1 MKSTLFLT
9 LLVSGILTGCVVKDQ
24 TILDKT
30 ASRLNA
36 LKTIEYQE
44 DHYLYAKT
52 IEKTDTISV
61 LCFFDFTSTDTLL
74 GAKYQFSDNHGELV
88 FNGKTEFSSDK
99 NQKQIVYS
107 DKLNEYWLNSTIYM
121 ANSIYVIRKRLPEFI
136 KDSSTTFIRKKDTLV
151 NGEENY
157 QFDMI
162 LKDKDLFKGA
172 IVKVE
177 PGKSF
182 TYNLQISKK
191 NYLPTQFTKIYS
203 ENNGYWKTTFTQ
215 LNTKASRPDS
225 TWYYDRFPA
234 DFIRMTAEEN
244 RKDYL
249 DKKDLK
255 KAAQIG
261 QQSPVWSLPLISGG
275 VQKLSDLKENLVLL
289 EFWFPGCGG
298 CVKAIPEINRIQEI
312 YAKKK
317 LKVFGVEFSNT
328 KVDGLNAY
336 IKKENIKY
344 PTLHSGKSIAEMY
357 GVNAGPTIF
366 LIDKKGIIIYRAEGL
381 NKEELIKVI
390 NENI

>member
-1 MKSTLFLT
+1 MKNTLLLS
-9 LLVSGILTGCVVKDQ
+9 LLVSGILTSCSVKDQ
-24 TILDKT
+24 TILNKT
-30 ASRLNA
+30 TSRLND

-44 DHYLYAKT
+44 DHFLYAKT
-52 IEKTDTISV
+52 IERTDTISV
-61 LCFFDFTSTDTLL
+61 LCYFDFTSTDTLL

-107 DKLNEYWLNSTIYM
+107 DKLNEYGLNSTIYM
-121 ANSIYVIRKRLPEFI
+121 ANSIYVIRKLLPEFI
-136 KDSSTTFIRKKDTLV
+136 KDSSTTFIRQKDTLV
-151 NGEENY
+151 GGEDNF
-157 QFDMI
+157 QFNII
-162 LKDKDLFKGA
+162 LKDKNIFKGS
-172 IVKVE
+172 IVKE
-177 PGKSF
+177 EKGKSF
-182 TYNLQISKK
+182 TYNILISKK
-191 NYLPTQFTKIYS
+191 NYLPTQFTRVYS

-215 LNTKASRPDS
+215 LNTKISRPDS
-225 TWYYDRFPA
+225 TWYFDRFPA
-234 DFIRMTAEEN
+234 DFILMTAEEN
-244 RKDYL
+244 MKDHF

-261 QQSPVWSLPLISGG
+261 QQSPDWSLPLISGG
-275 VQKLSDLKENLVLL
+275 VQKLSDLKDSLVLL

-298 CVKAIPEINRIQEI
+298 CVKAIPEINRIREI

-317 LKVFGVEFSNT
+317 LKVFGVEFSDT

-344 PTLHSGKSIAEMY
+344 PTLHSGKSLAEMY
-357 GVNAGPTIF
+357 GVNAGPTFF
-366 LIDKKGIIIYRAEGL
+366 LIDKKGIIIYRSEGL